1 MACGFIGAR
10 RDVGP
15 FEASVAVEVAAFTE
29 AVAVAFEGVVSRAGV
44 RAGDGVDEFD
54 GVEDDDFSSG
64 SVVIFAGIVAQFD
77 PLVAA
82 FREMEFSE

>member
-1 MACGFIGAR
+1 ML
-10 RDVGP
+10 
-15 FEASVAVEVAAFTE
+15 
-29 AVAVAFEGVVSRAGV
+29 GVVRANGSGAIAGGGEVNVGV
-44 RAGDGVDEFD
+44 AGIAVGVGVWVGIVFGLIRFDFD
-54 GVEDDDFSSG
+54 GVEDDNFSSG